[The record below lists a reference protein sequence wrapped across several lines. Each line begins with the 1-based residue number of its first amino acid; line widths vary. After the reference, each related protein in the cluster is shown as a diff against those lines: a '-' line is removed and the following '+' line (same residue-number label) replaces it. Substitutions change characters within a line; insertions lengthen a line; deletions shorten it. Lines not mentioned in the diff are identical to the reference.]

1 MDMDKFIENPY
12 LPNWKRDQYVL
23 NASTLEYEKAGARWL
38 FNAYRN
44 YANYFEMRIKSLDI
58 DQEMDKLRLQ
68 TGLEKLYKDWKDGDT
83 VVLNFAFTKET
94 ELEPGDTLV
103 FYKLNDCKDNTVNIC
118 IFKAADN
125 IINNRKDDGNWNI
138 SFLKVISGSSMN
150 EGMLMMSEVNRIE
163 IGGKKRFI
171 FYSFIGGYLANIF
184 QILDY
189 FHVCP
194 KETAI
199 FTMDNTTILH
209 GRLYQEDGR
218 EIDYTNRLKG
228 CSISGGSNWIW
239 SINWKDDIGK
249 EKENVAKEDNEQKE
263 KLDIGNVKDDWQ
275 SFELQNRDSS
285 SGMEIEAQESENE
298 EEEMIQDD
306 EQMDLPQQFT
316 AVLTKSNIDKSTH
329 GVYIPKSITP
339 RNRSWKFGERVLLT
353 TDAGSWTVGVVC
365 SKATTRFSAGWNTFA
380 GKNEFI
386 TNQRLVFTMKEEA
399 DGIVFEVEKQ

>member
-83 VVLNFAFTKET
+83 VVLIFVVPKCFKET
-94 ELEPGDTLV
+94 YGQ
-103 FYKLNDCKDNTVNIC
+103 
-118 IFKAADN
+118 
-125 IINNRKDDGNWNI
+125 
-138 SFLKVISGSSMN
+138 
-150 EGMLMMSEVNRIE
+150 MMSEVNRIE
-163 IGGKKRFI
+163 IGGEKIFI

-209 GRLYQEDGR
+209 RRLYQEDGR

-263 KLDIGNVKDDWQ
+263 KLEIGNVKDDWQ

-285 SGMEIEAQESENE
+285 SGMEIEAHESENE
-298 EEEMIQDD
+298 EEEMIQDH

-329 GVYIPKSITP
+329 GVLVSCVQKQPPDFQLGGI
-339 RNRSWKFGERVLLT
+339 LL
-353 TDAGSWTVGVVC
+353 
-365 SKATTRFSAGWNTFA
+365 
-380 GKNEFI
+380 
-386 TNQRLVFTMKEEA
+386 Q
-399 DGIVFEVEKQ
+399 EKMNLLRISV